1 MKGSD
6 VSPLSSRR
14 DEPPSGRVGVCLI
27 GTILLASPAL
37 ADEGLCLDGPSETVR
52 VAGVAGADEIVL
64 DDGRRVRLAGVE
76 APVSLADSGPM
87 ARATGARV
95 DEAAR
100 RGLARRS
107 VDRDFRLLDL
117 GEDRWGRRRGHL
129 VDTDTGHWLEGDLVG
144 DGRLRVAPERDDPVC
159 AAALL
164 AREADA
170 RGTGRGLWAEPLF
183 AVRPA
188 DRTLLARVG
197 DVVVAEGVVRSIGRS
212 RGRTWLNFGD
222 DIARDFA
229 VVMNDNDRVRFERA
243 GLVWND
249 LRGRRVRV
257 RGVVSR
263 RGEGP
268 RMTIDDPA
276 ALAPVER

>member
-1 MKGSD
+1 M
-6 VSPLSSRR
+6 
-14 DEPPSGRVGVCLI
+14 I
-27 GTILLASPAL
+27 GGLLVISPAA
-37 ADEGLCLDGPSETVR
+37 ADEALCLDGPRETVR
-52 VAGVAGADEIVL
+52 VASVAGAAEIVL
-64 DDGRRVRLAGVE
+64 DDGRRVRLSGVE
-76 APVSLADSGPM
+76 VPASLADSGPA
-87 ARATGARV
+87 ARAAAARV

-100 RGLARRS
+100 RALVVRAAGR
-107 VDRDFRLLDL
+107 VFHLLDL
-117 GEDRWGRRRGHL
+117 GEDRWRRRRGHL
-129 VDTDTGHWLEGDLVG
+129 VDTETGHWLEGDLVG

-170 RGTGRGLWAEPLF
+170 RGAERGLWAEPLF

-197 DVVVAEGVVRSIGRS
+197 DVVVAEGVVRSVGRS

-222 DIARDFA
+222 DITRDFA

-249 LRGRRVRV
+249 LRGRRVRI